1 MKTFKSV
8 DHYVK
13 IYGEGHRRLISDALR
28 FVEER
33 QSIWKLDQ
41 PGDMDLYI
49 KSLMEMIAKKP

>member
-1 MKTFKSV
+1 MEKFKNI

-13 IYGEGHRRLISDALR
+13 IYGEEYRRLISDALR

-41 PGDMDLYI
+41 PCDMDLYI